1 MRFLILADIHGNS
14 EALDAVL
21 ERARAD
27 GYDEVLV
34 LGDLVGYG
42 AGPNEVVETI
52 RELTPTGKVIRGNHD
67 KVVGDL
73 EDGWNFNSVALA
85 AAQWTRRNLTPENL
99 DYVVSL
105 RPGPVMTETGLV
117 ICHGSP
123 RDEDEYLL
131 SVEQA
136 TEVFRVHPHVLT
148 FFGHTHI
155 PSLFVDDGDKVSVAV
170 VEGEHAAVPVE
181 RGMRYLVN
189 PGSVGQ
195 PRDQDRRAAF
205 VIYDGDRD
213 EVHWR
218 RVDYDL
224 ERAQKRIRDA
234 GLPPILANR
243 LAVGV

>member
-1 MRFLILADIHGNS
+1 MRHLIIADIHGNS
-14 EALDAVL
+14 EALEAVL
-21 ERARAD
+21 VRARAE
-27 GYDEVLV
+27 GYDEALV

-42 AGPNEVVETI
+42 AGPNEVVDAV
-52 RELTPTGKVIRGNHD
+52 RELTPDSKVIRGNHD
-67 KVVGDL
+67 KVVADL

-99 DYVVSL
+99 EYVVNL
-105 RPGPVMTETGLV
+105 RTGPVTTATGLV

-123 RDEDEYLL
+123 LDEDEYLL
-131 SVEQA
+131 SVDQA
-136 TEVFRVHPHVLT
+136 IRIFKVHPHALT

-170 VEGEHAAVPVE
+170 VEGEHAAVPIE
-181 RGMRYLVN
+181 RGVRYLVN

-195 PRDQDRRAAF
+195 PRDQDPRAAF
-205 VIYDGDRD
+205 VIYDGEAD

-218 RVDYDL
+218 RVEYDV
-224 ERAQKRIRDA
+224 ERAQRRIREA